1 MGDEARPKLP
11 VHIRKNAEVDNEVV
25 NLRMCMGEEI
35 EWHSDDDEFAVEFP
49 ISPFERRV
57 FVVPPGGCISSGP
70 IRPDAPITKYFY
82 NVRNVALAMSADP
95 GVNIKP

>member
-1 MGDEARPKLP
+1 MSEEMRPKLP
-11 VHIRKNAEVDNEVV
+11 VHIHKNAEVDNEVV

-35 EWHSDDDEFAVEFP
+35 EWFSDGDEFTVEFP
-49 ISPFERRV
+49 ITPFEKKT
-57 FVVPPGGCISSGP
+57 FVVPPGESVGSGP
-70 IRPDAPITKYFY
+70 VRADAPITTYFY